1 MLCIYYFIL
10 LFVIFNNK
18 VYSVEVNA
26 IAYSL
31 NGGGTLYSPMISEF
45 NTFSK
50 NNNLNI
56 TINLNLISG
65 LNSTSTVNGYE
76 ETLESLLNRKSDKY
90 DLIFY
95 DNIYT
100 PRIEPYFLDLN
111 KLIPK
116 EHINIYIPGVITQIG
131 FHNDRLVGF
140 PITIDYTVLY
150 CNEYYLNKYKKEI
163 PKTWDELINTG
174 KYILNEEKKLNN
186 SDFIAYNGFFDYSEQ
201 GTCSLYEFI
210 YSCRNSIDSEF
221 PVLTDQITVK
231 ALKKIKRNQK

>member
-1 MLCIYYFIL
+1 
-10 LFVIFNNK
+10 
-18 VYSVEVNA
+18 
-26 IAYSL
+26 
-31 NGGGTLYSPMISEF
+31 MISEF

-140 PITIDYTVLY
+140 VRNLR
-150 CNEYYLNKYKKEI
+150 NNKKFY
-163 PKTWDELINTG
+163 
-174 KYILNEEKKLNN
+174 
-186 SDFIAYNGFFDYSEQ
+186 SFFFFFFFFFF
-201 GTCSLYEFI
+201 LF
-210 YSCRNSIDSEF
+210 F
-221 PVLTDQITVK
+221 
-231 ALKKIKRNQK
+231 